1 MPFWME
7 DPKVTWEIRLGVD
20 SAEGV
25 LKARIKRKKQFNVMV
40 SFLWRD
46 KDFPSFLFV
55 KSLQF

>member
-1 MPFWME
+1 ME
-7 DPKVTWEIRLGVD
+7 DPKVTWEIQLGGD

-25 LKARIKRKKQFNVMV
+25 LKARIKRKNSLMV

-55 KSLQF
+55 KSLQL